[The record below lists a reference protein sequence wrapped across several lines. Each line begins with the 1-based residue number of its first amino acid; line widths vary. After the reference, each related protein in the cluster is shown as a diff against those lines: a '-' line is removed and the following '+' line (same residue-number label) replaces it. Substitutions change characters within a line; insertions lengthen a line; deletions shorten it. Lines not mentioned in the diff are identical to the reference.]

1 MLPIWQFPSPEG
13 QAFLE
18 AVERRQVEL
27 PAELTE
33 RVARVLDDVRRE
45 GDAAVLRYVREF
57 DGVDLS
63 PEGLRVP
70 PAELRRLAE
79 RVPKDVATAL
89 WQAADRIRRF
99 HERHRLA
106 SWEWDDGRAWVGLRF
121 RPLDVVG
128 VYVPGGRAAYPSTV
142 LMTTLPAR
150 VAGVPRIVVC
160 TPPRRFFEQPVLA
173 AALRLAGVEE
183 VYLVGGAVAIAAMAY
198 GTATIPRVDKVV
210 GPGNVYVAIAKR
222 LVYGQVGIDT
232 LAGPTELLVLC
243 DETAWPAWVAADL
256 LSQAEHDEH
265 ACVLCFTTSRTHAEA
280 IAAEAARQVEA
291 LATRATIEAA
301 LARGGIVVFDDP
313 DAMVEWANRIAPEHV
328 QVMTDRAEEVAARVR
343 HAGAVFVGPLSS
355 VVFGDYWAGANH
367 VLPTAGTA
375 RFASPLGTYD
385 FGRWFSWIRV
395 HPVGVR
401 AAAEVV
407 ERLAEAEGLPAHGAA
422 ARSRGTT

>member
-1 MLPIWQFPSPEG
+1 MLRIWQFPSPES

-18 AVERRQVEL
+18 TVERRQVSL
-27 PAELTE
+27 PAEWTR
-33 RVARVLDDVRRE
+33 RVAQIIEDVRRE

-57 DGVDLS
+57 DGVDLT

-70 PAELRRLAE
+70 PTELQRLADQA
-79 RVPKDVATAL
+79 PQDVVAAL
-89 WQAADRIRRF
+89 QQAAGRIRRF
-99 HERHRLA
+99 HEQHRLA
-106 SWEWDDGRAWVGLRF
+106 SWDWDDGRAWVGLRF

-173 AALRLAGVEE
+173 AALRLADVEE

-198 GTATIPRVDKVV
+198 GTATIPRVNKIV

-222 LVYGQVGIDT
+222 LVYGQVDIDAI
-232 LAGPTELLVLC
+232 AGPTELLVIC
-243 DETAWPAWVAADL
+243 DETARPEWVAADL

-265 ACVLCFTTSRTHAEA
+265 ACVLCFTTSMTHAEA
-280 IAAEAARQVEA
+280 IAAEVARQVET
-291 LATRATIEAA
+291 LSTRTTIEAA
-301 LARGGIVVFDDP
+301 LARGGIVVFDDRA
-313 DAMVEWANRIAPEHV
+313 AMVEWANRVAPEHV
-328 QVMTDRAEEVAARVR
+328 QVMTDRAEEVARQVR
-343 HAGAVFVGPLSS
+343 NAGAVFIGSLSS

-375 RFASPLGTYD
+375 RFASPLGVYD
-385 FGRWFSWIRV
+385 FGRWFSWIRI
-395 HPVGVR
+395 HPVGVGT
-401 AAAEVV
+401 AAEVV
-407 ERLAEAEGLPAHGAA
+407 ERLAEAEGLPAHAAA
-422 ARSRGTT
+422 ARIRAKG

>member
-1 MLPIWQFPSPEG
+1 MLRIWRFPSPES

-18 AVERRQVEL
+18 AIEQRQVSL

-33 RVARVLDDVRRE
+33 QVAQILDDVRRE
-45 GDAAVLRYVREF
+45 GDAAVLRYIREF
-57 DGVDLS
+57 DGVDLT
-63 PEGLRVP
+63 PEDLRVP
-70 PAELRRLAE
+70 PTELQRLADQA
-79 RVPKDVATAL
+79 PQDVVTAL
-89 WQAADRIRRF
+89 QQAADRIRRF
-99 HERHRLA
+99 HEGYRLS
-106 SWEWDDGRAWVGLRF
+106 SWGWDDGRAWVGLQF

-150 VAGVPRIVVC
+150 VARVPRIVVC

-198 GTATIPRVDKVV
+198 GTATIPRVDKIV

-222 LVYGQVGIDT
+222 LVYGQVAIDAI
-232 LAGPTELLVLC
+232 AGPTELLVLC
-243 DETAWPAWVAADL
+243 DETAQPAWVAADL

-265 ACVLCFTTSRTHAEA
+265 ACVLCFTTSMNHAEA
-280 IAAEAARQVEA
+280 IAAEVVRQVEF
-291 LATRATIEAA
+291 LATRTTIEAA
-301 LARGGIVVFDDP
+301 LARGGIVVFDDR

-328 QVMTDRAEEVAARVR
+328 QVMTDGAEEAARR
-343 HAGAVFVGPLSS
+343 IRNAGAVFVGPLSS

-375 RFASPLGTYD
+375 RFASPLGVYD
-385 FGRWFSWIRV
+385 FGRWYSWIRI
-395 HPVGVR
+395 HPPGVG
-401 AAAEVV
+401 AAVGVV
-407 ERLAEAEGLPAHGAA
+407 ERLAEAEGLPAHAAA
-422 ARSRGTT
+422 ARIRAKG

>member
-1 MLPIWQFPSPEG
+1 MLRIWQFPSPES

-18 AVERRQVEL
+18 TVERRQVSL
-27 PAELTE
+27 PAEWTR
-33 RVARVLDDVRRE
+33 RVAQIIEDVRRE

-57 DGVDLS
+57 DGVDLT

-70 PAELRRLAE
+70 PTELQRLADQA
-79 RVPKDVATAL
+79 PQDVVAAL
-89 WQAADRIRRF
+89 QQAAGRIRRF
-99 HERHRLA
+99 HEQHRLA
-106 SWEWDDGRAWVGLRF
+106 SWDWDDGRAWVGLRF

-173 AALRLAGVEE
+173 AALRLADVEE

-198 GTATIPRVDKVV
+198 GTATIPRVDKIV

-222 LVYGQVGIDT
+222 LVYGQVDIDAI
-232 LAGPTELLVLC
+232 AGPTELLVIC
-243 DETAWPAWVAADL
+243 DETARPEWVAADL

-265 ACVLCFTTSRTHAEA
+265 ACVLCFTTSMTHAEA
-280 IAAEAARQVEA
+280 IAAEVARQVET
-291 LATRATIEAA
+291 LSTRTTIEAA
-301 LARGGIVVFDDP
+301 LARGGIVVFDDRA
-313 DAMVEWANRIAPEHV
+313 AMVEWANRVAPEHV
-328 QVMTDRAEEVAARVR
+328 QVMTDRAEEVARQVR
-343 HAGAVFVGPLSS
+343 NAGAVFIGSLSS

-375 RFASPLGTYD
+375 RFASPLGVYD
-385 FGRWFSWIRV
+385 FGRWFSWIRI
-395 HPVGVR
+395 HPVGVGT
-401 AAAEVV
+401 AAEVV
-407 ERLAEAEGLPAHGAA
+407 ERLAEAEGLPAHAAA
-422 ARSRGTT
+422 ARIRAKG